1 MFYPEIIL
9 GPPGTGKT
17 TYLLNT
23 VQQAMEDGVKP
34 EKIGYMAFTRKAS
47 MEAVERAKEKFG
59 FKDSQLIYFRTL
71 HSLAFR
77 LLGIRK
83 PQVLSKEEIKKFAKL
98 MGMRMSIGPI
108 AFGEGTLIGH
118 LPGDRAMFLCALA
131 RMRCIPL
138 QQQWDENNENLGWY
152 EVDRV
157 DRGLR
162 RYKEVHGLVDFTD
175 MLEQFLTRVDCPELD
190 LLVIDEAQDLS
201 QLQWRVVHLL
211 AEKSKRV
218 IVAGDDDQAIFQWA
232 GADIGY
238 FINLEGDTTVLDKS
252 YRIPR
257 AIQGQALKTIEK
269 VLARRDKKWE
279 PRDDEG
285 AIHFHNTI
293 EALNMNDKSWLV
305 LARNGYLLDG
315 VEEKCRREGLIYE
328 RGNKRSVSERSLTAI
343 RSWETLR
350 RGEAISAVHAK
361 HLLSYIHHN
370 ASPLPTE
377 GEYEM
382 ESMLKVWGIRSEGIW
397 HEAFTRMPARERS
410 YLVAALRKG
419 EKITKKP
426 RIVLSTIH
434 SAKGG
439 EADNVVLFM
448 DMARRT
454 HIDMMKDPDDERR
467 VFYVGLTR
475 AKESLHILNPSTRYY
490 FTVGK

>member
-1 MFYPEIIL
+1 
-9 GPPGTGKT
+9 
-17 TYLLNT
+17 
-23 VQQAMEDGVKP
+23 MEKGVKP

-47 MEAVERAKEKFG
+47 MEAVERAKAKFG
-59 FKDSQLIYFRTL
+59 FKDNQLLYFRTL

-83 PQVLSKEEIKKFAKL
+83 TQVMSKAEIQKFAKL
-98 MGMRMSIGPI
+98 MGMRMSIGPV
-108 AFGEGTLIGH
+108 AFGEGSMMGH

-131 RMRCIPL
+131 RMRCVPL
-138 QQQWDENNENLGWY
+138 QQQWDENNEELTWY

-162 RYKEVHGLVDFTD
+162 KYKEVHSLVDFTD
-175 MLEQFLTRVDCPELD
+175 MLEQFLTRVECPELD

-211 AEKSKRV
+211 AAKAKRV

-238 FINLEGDTTVLDKS
+238 FINLQGNTTVLDVS

-257 AIQGQALKTIEK
+257 SIQQQSLKTIEK
-269 VLARRDKKWE
+269 VLARRDKKWK

-293 EALNMNDKSWLV
+293 EALNMNEKSWLV
-305 LARNGYLLDG
+305 LGRNGYLLDG
-315 VEEKCRREGLIYE
+315 VEDKCRREGLIYE
-328 RGNKRSVSERSLTAI
+328 RGGRRSVSEKSLTAI
-343 RSWETLR
+343 RSWEALR
-350 RGEAISAVHAK
+350 KGEAISAVHTR
-361 HLLSYIHHN
+361 HLLSYMHHN
-370 ASPLPTE
+370 GVKLPTE
-377 GEYEM
+377 GEYKLEA
-382 ESMLKVWGIRSEGIW
+382 LCKAWGIPSQGIW
-397 HEAFTRMPARERS
+397 HEAFTRMPANERS

-454 HIDMMKDPDDERR
+454 YLDMMKDPDDERR

-475 AKESLHILNPSTRYY
+475 AKESLHIINPTTRYY
-490 FTVGK
+490 FTVGA